1 MSLYK
6 PINWNIE
13 NPFNLTIAKLNKVNG
28 ILNKNF
34 PPTASIIAK
43 INKPKKMNFLKFF
56 DIFLNEVLATN
67 LSKK

>member
-1 MSLYK
+1 M
-6 PINWNIE
+6 
-13 NPFNLTIAKLNKVNG
+13 AKLNKVNG

-43 INKPKKMNFLKFF
+43 INEPKKINFLKCF
-56 DIFLNEVLATN
+56 DIFFDEVLATN